1 VSATARRDAPG
12 WVALAALFGALAAW
26 SWRRWADVQVDFG
39 RELYAA
45 WRIASG
51 ERLFA
56 DVAWF
61 NGPLS
66 AWWNAGWLALCGAS
80 WSTLI
85 AVNLSL
91 VALGTV
97 GIWSL
102 VRGAAGRA
110 AAWAGSAVFL
120 CVFAFGQYAGI
131 ANYNFVAPY
140 SHELVHG
147 FLASVLALVLAARL
161 ERRGERWTALA
172 LGLALGLAFLTK
184 AEAFLGGALAGGAR
198 LALAFRARAV
208 PRPAARAALILV
220 GFQVPVVAAFA
231 RLARDLPAGQAA
243 RGVLGSWPYA
253 GNERLRALPFYRS
266 LAGLDDPGE
275 QLARTAA
282 WGLGALVLVGLFT
295 LVAARLPRARG
306 ATRPARAFAF
316 LAGAAAA
323 AACLGAA
330 GLAGV
335 GRVLPWAALALGVLA
350 AARWR
355 RAGEAGEREER
366 ASAADAV
373 GLAVLALAFG
383 AKSGLAPRIPHYG
396 FVLALPGALALCA
409 LVVGELPR
417 RLRARGRAGAF
428 LSSAMCGALAVVCAG
443 HLGWSQRYYHGERG
457 KRVLVGRGGDRLWAA
472 EGRGGPIAEAL
483 AEIERALP
491 PEGTLLVLP
500 EGVMLNWLARRRTPT
515 RFLNFM
521 PPELV
526 LWDELEVVAALERA
540 PPDLVAFVHKDT
552 SEYGVPYFGRGLYGK
567 RIVEWVERR
576 YHLERTFGA
585 PPLEDGRFGVA
596 LWSR

>member
-1 VSATARRDAPG
+1 MSAAARRDAPG

-45 WRIASG
+45 WRVASG

-56 DVAWF
+56 DLAWF

-66 AWWNAGWLALCGAS
+66 VWWNAGWFRLCGAS

-85 AVNLSL
+85 AVNLAL
-91 VALGTV
+91 VALGTA

-102 VRGAAGRA
+102 VRSAAGSA
-110 AAWAGSAVFL
+110 AAWAGSATFL

-147 FLASVLALVLAARL
+147 FLASVLALVLAGRL
-161 ERRGERWTALA
+161 ERRGERWVALA
-172 LGLALGLAFLTK
+172 VGLALGLAFLTK
-184 AEAFLGGALAGGAR
+184 AEAFLAGGLACLAR
-198 LALAFRARAV
+198 LALAWRARDV
-208 PRPAARAALILV
+208 PGRAASAALVLV

-231 RLARDLPAGQAA
+231 LLARDLPAGEAA
-243 RGVLGSWPYA
+243 RGVLGSWLFVA
-253 GNERLRALPFYRS
+253 DERLRALPFYRS
-266 LAGLDDPGE
+266 LLGLDDPAE
-275 QLARTAA
+275 ELARTAA
-282 WGLGALVLVGLFT
+282 WGLGAILFVGLAT
-295 LVAARLPRARG
+295 LGAARLSGARG
-306 ATRPARAFAF
+306 GTRPARACAF
-316 LAGAAAA
+316 LAGAATAGA
-323 AACLGAA
+323 LLGAA

-335 GRVLPWAALALGVLA
+335 ARAFPWAALTLGGLA
-350 AARWR
+350 GGRWR
-355 RAGEAGEREER
+355 RAKEREER
-366 ASAADAV
+366 ASAADAL

-409 LVVGELPR
+409 LVAGELPR
-417 RLRARGRAGAF
+417 RLRARGRAGGF
-428 LSSAMCGALAVVCAG
+428 LASAMCGALAALCAG
-443 HLGWSQRYYHGERG
+443 HLAWSQRYYHGERG
-457 KRVLVGRGGDRLWAA
+457 KDVLVGRGGDRLWASQ
-472 EGRGGPIAEAL
+472 GRGGPIAEAL
-483 AEIERALP
+483 VEIERTLP

-526 LWDELEVVAALERA
+526 LWDELEVVAALERS

-552 SEYGVPYFGRGLYGK
+552 SEYGVPYFGRGQYGK

-585 PPLEDGRFGVA
+585 PPLADGRFGVA
-596 LWSR
+596 LWRR